1 MMITFETQADFEAA
15 VLQVVIDKLDIK
27 VFARGYPFM
36 TGVEVA
42 LANVADVYGGVLIS
56 GSDAVA

>member
-1 MMITFETQADFEAA
+1 MITFETKQDFENA
-15 VLQVVIDKLDIK
+15 VLQVIIDKLDIK